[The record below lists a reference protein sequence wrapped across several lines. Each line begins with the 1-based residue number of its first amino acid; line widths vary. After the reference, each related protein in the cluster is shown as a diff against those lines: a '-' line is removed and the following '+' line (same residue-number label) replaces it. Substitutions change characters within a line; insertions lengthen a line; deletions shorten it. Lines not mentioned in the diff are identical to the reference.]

1 MHFLM
6 WLIGLKFK
14 RIWMPQNKLKRYL
27 FAGLFLLSTCLVS
40 ARNQQVDFFFLDQAQ
55 TNFKAIP
62 FDSLEMEL
70 ETFVPKHQKFKA
82 IMLAVFLGH
91 FGVHRI
97 YLGTSP
103 NVPVVYSLTLGGG
116 LGLLPLLDIVAI
128 ASTKNL
134 DEFKNSDRVFMW
146 QDARPTQP

>member
-1 MHFLM
+1 MRLV
-6 WLIGLKFK
+6 LICFFILT
-14 RIWMPQNKLKRYL
+14 
-27 FAGLFLLSTCLVS
+27 TCSIS
-40 ARNQQVDFFFLDQAQ
+40 ARDRQVDFYFLDQAQ
-55 TNFKAIP
+55 TSFQAIQ
-62 FDSLEMEL
+62 FDSLAL
-70 ETFVPKHQKFKA
+70 DTSVFVPKHQKFKA

-128 ASTKNL
+128 ASADDL
-134 DEFKNSDRVFMW
+134 SQFKNSEKVFMW
-146 QDARPTQP
+146 QDSPATQP